1 MATVEISHNTTPPHL
16 LFYTQTGSF
25 LNPQITQNV
34 GAPIRHVSMNQP
46 NTLIFTKKFRLP
58 SPAANI
64 IQTLNMAWGFQSAG
78 ASVHLFPGLSQTTPS
93 HLLQNLETEYRLDKN
108 TRPHVTFL
116 PARNKGIYGA
126 LFRFCIFKK
135 WLTHPDA
142 LFFSRDVKETL
153 FLLDLRRLFQRQQK
167 IVYEMH
173 DSVFLEHREYGQKDA
188 DAYKKWEKRILSD
201 VDGIVYTGTY
211 LKKKIEELFPVS
223 TPSIVAV
230 PGFNKQ
236 IFSPLPLELPTTSIT
251 LGYFGSLHP
260 GKGVSLLIEAFKKLP
275 QNYRLRIIGGNP
287 RKEYL
292 ALQARVQKEINEPER
307 VQFIGQLPPD
317 KVRNHLAGCH
327 MIVIPFVSE
336 VEFLSPI
343 KLYEALG
350 MELPVVATPVP
361 AIQSA
366 AATLPNVIIS
376 AGSSPHEFAGAIRS
390 LGDHPETIRKIHA
403 KTRAQNTRYDWED
416 RASQV
421 YAFACAL

>member
-1 MATVEISHNTTPPHL
+1 
-16 LFYTQTGSF
+16 
-25 LNPQITQNV
+25 
-34 GAPIRHVSMNQP
+34 MNQP

-350 MELPVVATPVP
+350 MALPVVATPVP
-361 AIQSA
+361 AIRSA
-366 AATLPNVIIS
+366 AAELPHVVLAENSTAEKIAAKIRHLGENFEKMSSIHRNSIQKSQHFTWNNRSDLIIS
-376 AGSSPHEFAGAIRS
+376 FIYP
-390 LGDHPETIRKIHA
+390 
-403 KTRAQNTRYDWED
+403 Q
-416 RASQV
+416 
-421 YAFACAL
+421 